1 MRSTSNEQH
10 NGLEG
15 LPYRELRLL
24 EEVASTQDLSQ
35 RRLAHRLG
43 IALGVA
49 NLLVRNLVKAG
60 YIKATRVH
68 WKRWAYVITPAGV
81 ARKLQLTVGY
91 VDRFLDHYRRVRV
104 LLSEE
109 LETRE
114 ISPEARIAIYGS
126 TDLAELVY
134 MGLRDMGVTSIE
146 LFDQGPNGRPLLGMR
161 VRSLES
167 IDPSSYSHV
176 MVAFSSDM
184 DARCQELY
192 ELGVSAA
199 RVIPLF
205 SEGVGEA
212 VPKGDA
218 GG

>member
-1 MRSTSNEQH
+1 M
-10 NGLEG
+10 
-15 LPYRELRLL
+15 
-24 EEVASTQDLSQ
+24 
-35 RRLAHRLG
+35 
-43 IALGVA
+43 A

-81 ARKLQLTVGY
+81 ARKLQLTAGY

-146 LFDQGPNGRPLLGMR
+146 LFDQGPNGRPFLGMR